1 MHQVQSHSTRWLRG
15 LVALLFIGFCAA
27 CHRDAQSDTQ
37 KSSSVA
43 VPTQPSAP
51 VAVAAV
57 PTTPLSTAAPSLCVG
72 KYQGQY
78 TVSPIKS
85 DLTRKDGAPEKW
97 ETDDGHALA
106 GNGELNLDVN
116 TENVISGKAQ
126 GALGELTLR
135 GACDGSTM
143 RVQLDPRADAL
154 GQIQN
159 AYLVAD
165 VTNAQASGTI
175 AAATGDA
182 LIRRAGT
189 VNLRKVP

>member
-1 MHQVQSHSTRWLRG
+1 MNQVQSHSTRWPRG
-15 LVALLFIGFCAA
+15 LVTLLFLGFCAA
-27 CHRDAQSDTQ
+27 CHRDAQSDTRQ
-37 KSSSVA
+37 SSTAA
-43 VPTQPSAP
+43 VPAQPSAS

-57 PTTPLSTAAPSLCVG
+57 PTAPLSTASAPCAG

-78 TVSPIKS
+78 TVSTIKS
-85 DLTRKDGAPEKW
+85 GLTRKDGAPAKW
-97 ETDDGHALA
+97 ETDDGRTLA
-106 GNGELNLDVN
+106 GNGELNLDVD

-143 RVQLDPRADAL
+143 RVQLDPTADAI

-159 AYLVAD
+159 AYLVAN